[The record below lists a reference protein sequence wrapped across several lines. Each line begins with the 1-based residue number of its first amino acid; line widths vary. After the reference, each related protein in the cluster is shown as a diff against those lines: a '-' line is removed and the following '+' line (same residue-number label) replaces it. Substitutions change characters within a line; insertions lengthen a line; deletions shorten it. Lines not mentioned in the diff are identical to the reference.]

1 MKTFGKMK
9 IVSLNIGKKRTVNW
23 LGKDVETGIFK
34 SAVKGPIF
42 LGKED
47 VDQDNVVD
55 RRVHGGIDKAVYGF
69 SIEHYDYFKNLYPK
83 LDWQFGMFGENLTFS
98 KLDEDEINVGD
109 IYQLGETT
117 LQASGP
123 RQPCFKL
130 GIRFENP
137 IIIKQFWDTTKCG
150 VYFKVMKTGFVRID
164 DELIL
169 IDKSNNTPT
178 IAEVFLSKKSPH
190 LK

>member
-1 MKTFGKMK
+1 MKV
-9 IVSLNIGKKRTVNW
+9 VSLNIGKKRTVLW
-23 LGKDVETGIFK
+23 LGKNVETGIFK

-47 VDQDNVVD
+47 VEQDNVVD
-55 RRVHGGIDKAVYGF
+55 RRVHGGIYKAVYGF

-83 LDWQFGMFGENLTFS
+83 LDWQLGMFGENLTFS
-98 KLDEDEINVGD
+98 KLDEEEINVGD

-130 GIRFENP
+130 AIRFENP
-137 IIIKQFWDTTKCG
+137 NIIKQFWNTTKSG
-150 VYFKVMKTGFVRID
+150 VYFKVLKTGFVSRN
-164 DELIL
+164 DELTL

-178 IAEVFLSKKSPH
+178 IREVFSSKNRY
-190 LK
+190 

>member
-1 MKTFGKMK
+1 M
-9 IVSLNIGKKRTVNW
+9 SLNIGEKKTIFW
-23 LGKDVETGIFK
+23 HEKMVETGIFK
-34 SAVKGPIF
+34 SSVKGPLL

-47 VDQDNVVD
+47 VDQDNVMD

-69 SIEHYDYFKNLYPK
+69 SFEHYEYFKSLHPK
-83 LDWQFGMFGENLTFS
+83 LNWQFGMFGENLTFS
-98 KLDEDEINVGD
+98 KLDEDKINVGD

-123 RQPCFKL
+123 RKPCFKL

-137 IIIKQFWDTTKCG
+137 IIIEQFWNTTRSG
-150 VYFKVMKTGFVRID
+150 IYFRVLKTGFVSID

-169 IDKSNNTPT
+169 VDKSINTPT
-178 IAEVFLSKKSPH
+178 IAEVFASKK
-190 LK
+190 